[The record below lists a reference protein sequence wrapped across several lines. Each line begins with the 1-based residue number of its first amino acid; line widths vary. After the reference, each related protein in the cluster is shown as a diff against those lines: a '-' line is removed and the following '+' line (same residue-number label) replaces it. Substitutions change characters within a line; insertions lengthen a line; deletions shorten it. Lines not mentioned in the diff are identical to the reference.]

1 MIILDLHGASVI
13 ILIDSNHKYSSYE
26 QQWNN
31 GRRLSSSENTTQV
44 TNIKNQVTNIKKQVQ
59 TIRVINNGDSAYS
72 KYHSKYHALG

>member
-1 MIILDLHGASVI
+1 MIILDLHDHLTSVI

-44 TNIKNQVTNIKKQVQ
+44 SNIKNPGDQLKQPE
-59 TIRVINNGDSAYS
+59 
-72 KYHSKYHALG
+72 